1 MFTHLRSLK
10 PDLVHFN
17 APNFWAAAMLS
28 LINYDAPLVIT
39 HHADVYG
46 RPILRRI
53 VMPLYRRLTRQARC
67 VVVNSLTN
75 AHNSRDLP
83 RGAGPVIEIPW
94 GVDPR
99 PFDIGEHRRSEF
111 AAERRHRF
119 GNSPVIG
126 FVGRFVRYKGLSI
139 LIEALKQLE
148 GVHALLIGDGP
159 LRSQID
165 EQVKSSNLADRV
177 HFLGNIDDATK
188 IRELAM
194 MDLLVLPSIDTT
206 EAFGLAQVEAQL
218 MGLPVVASRLQ
229 TGVIDVTIDNITGLL
244 VPPGDPIALAD
255 AISCLIRDRAL
266 AQRLGRAGRKYALK
280 RFTLDA
286 FQNNFVELFDSVLS
300 SQSLEHF
307 RQRTLEHG
315 IFDYR

>member
-1 MFTHLRSLK
+1 
-10 PDLVHFN
+10 
-17 APNFWAAAMLS
+17 
-28 LINYDAPLVIT
+28 
-39 HHADVYG
+39 
-46 RPILRRI
+46 
-53 VMPLYRRLTRQARC
+53 
-67 VVVNSLTN
+67 
-75 AHNSRDLP
+75 
-83 RGAGPVIEIPW
+83 
-94 GVDPR
+94 
-99 PFDIGEHRRSEF
+99 
-111 AAERRHRF
+111 
-119 GNSPVIG
+119 
-126 FVGRFVRYKGLSI
+126 
-139 LIEALKQLE
+139 
-148 GVHALLIGDGP
+148 
-159 LRSQID
+159 
-165 EQVKSSNLADRV
+165 
-177 HFLGNIDDATK
+177 
-188 IRELAM
+188 
-194 MDLLVLPSIDTT
+194 
-206 EAFGLAQVEAQL
+206 

>member
-1 MFTHLRSLK
+1 
-10 PDLVHFN
+10 
-17 APNFWAAAMLS
+17 
-28 LINYDAPLVIT
+28 LVIT

-67 VVVNSLTN
+67 IVVNSLTN
-75 AHNSRDLP
+75 AQNSRDL
-83 RGAGPVIEIPW
+83 RHDGGPVVEIPW
-94 GVDPR
+94 GVDPN
-99 PFDIGEHRRSEF
+99 PYEISEFRRSEF
-111 AAERRHRF
+111 AAERQNRF
-119 GNSPVIG
+119 GSSPVIG

-139 LIEALKQLE
+139 LIDALKLLE
-148 GVHALLIGDGP
+148 GVHALLIGNGP
-159 LRSQID
+159 LRSKIE

-177 HFLGNIDDATK
+177 HFLGNIDEARK

-218 MGLPVVASRLQ
+218 MRLPVVASRLQ

-244 VPPGDPIALAD
+244 VPPRDPAALAA

-266 AQRLGRAGRKYALK
+266 AERLGSAGRKYALK

-286 FQNNFVELFDSVLS
+286 FQNSFAELFDAVLS
-300 SQSLEHF
+300 KQSLEQF
-307 RQRTLEHG
+307 RARTLEHR
-315 IFDYR
+315 IYDYR